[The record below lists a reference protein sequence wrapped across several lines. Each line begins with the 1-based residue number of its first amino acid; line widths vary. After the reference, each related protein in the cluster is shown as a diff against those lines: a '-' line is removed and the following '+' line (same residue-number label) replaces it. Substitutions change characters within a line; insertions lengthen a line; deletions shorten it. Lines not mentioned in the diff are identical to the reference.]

1 MSSNPLLSSFQSP
14 KVKNKFKCEI
24 CLKLFSTNG
33 NLKNH
38 INTIHNHI
46 FPFKCP
52 IQNCNKAYSNQ
63 SRLEVHYRT
72 HIGIKPFICPI
83 CKKSFNEKGNLKTHI
98 SFHTNLRLYKCNYC
112 NKSYKTQGH
121 LKDHIE
127 IQHLKLRK
135 YTCQYCNNKFGR
147 RSTLSAHLK
156 IHYDEKGILC
166 KYKGCNLKF
175 LDKENM
181 ENHYKKHLENK
192 NVFYCNVIS
201 KSNSSTSLNSENKK
215 EDFNYSFFLNIEKK
229 EDDIFWQFNDIK
241 NLNEGKIIFLF
252 FLDNLDNKFD
262 SCDFTT
268 NFNTINLNNDNYDLM
283 NYNYSY
289 YDDNKLTN
297 IEMEKDNFPFF
308 INDINVNKNTNKINK
323 EESF

>member
-98 SFHTNLRLYKCNYC
+98 SFHTNLRPFKCNYC

-135 YTCQYCNNKFGR
+135 YICKFCFNKFGR

-156 IHYDEKGILC
+156 IHFDDKSFFKTFNKKNDCHFKKNFKNKKFNFICSNGNN
-166 KYKGCNLKF
+166 NLTNNNV
-175 LDKENM
+175 L
-181 ENHYKKHLENK
+181 HL
-192 NVFYCNVIS
+192 NVIS
-201 KSNSSTSLNSENKK
+201 KSNSSTSLNSINKK
-215 EDFNYSFFLNIEKK
+215 D
-229 EDDIFWQFNDIK
+229 
-241 NLNEGKIIFLF
+241 
-252 FLDNLDNKFD
+252 
-262 SCDFTT
+262 
-268 NFNTINLNNDNYDLM
+268 NLNNNNENEIENNNFELNDNLINEKKSNDV
-283 NYNYSY
+283 NIDYSEFTKNFNFSNFECENNFNLNLIDSNSSY
-289 YDDNKLTN
+289 CDNSNPN

-308 INDINVNKNTNKINK
+308 INDINNGYDKK
-323 EESF
+323 

>member
-1 MSSNPLLSSFQSP
+1 MSSNPIILSSIQSP
-14 KVKNKFKCEI
+14 KLKNKFKCEI

-83 CKKSFNEKGNLKTHI
+83 CKKRFNEKGNLKTHI

-127 IQHLKLRK
+127 IQHLKLRR
-135 YTCQYCNNKFGR
+135 YICYYCNNKFGR

-156 IHYDEKGILC
+156 IHFNEKGFLN
-166 KYKGCNLKF
+166 KLESNKQNLE
-175 LDKENM
+175 KENM
-181 ENHYKKHLENK
+181 ENYYNTHIENNN
-192 NVFYCNVIS
+192 NVFYFNVIS

-215 EDFNYSFFLNIEKK
+215 EDKIISDCQLEKK
-229 EDDIFWQFNDIK
+229 EDDNVWKFNDIN
-241 NLNEGKIIFLF
+241 NLNKSKIIF
-252 FLDNLDNKFD
+252 
-262 SCDFTT
+262 
-268 NFNTINLNNDNYDLM
+268 
-283 NYNYSY
+283 
-289 YDDNKLTN
+289 
-297 IEMEKDNFPFF
+297 
-308 INDINVNKNTNKINK
+308 
-323 EESF
+323 